1 MTKIMIIGAGI
12 AGLTLGLAC
21 QRAGLEVKI
30 YEKAAALKTIG
41 GGIILWPHGYRFLQ
55 ELSIADGLQSV
66 WMSVKSLNIISHRG
80 SRLCS
85 DDYAEIN
92 GLLGGEII
100 PIDRSL
106 FQQLLASQLQQNT
119 LILNKSCADIQ
130 IKNDNAGVKFADGS
144 EDHADLIVGADGIH
158 SAVRSILN
166 PDAKPVYTGYCW
178 WGGIVNHDVV
188 PHFPVNEVQFI
199 MGRSK
204 VCSVWPTHGN
214 RFMWYLPVKMPLEKF
229 NRNDDG
235 YLLAHE
241 LCQGWNADVQKIIAA
256 DQQGQ
261 RFHVP
266 IMELIPERSN
276 FSGRAVLIGDAASAF
291 GPLLG
296 QGANKAIEDAYVL
309 SLLLRQRC
317 DMPALLSRY
326 EELRRAR
333 HHRFLELERMSAE
346 SLIHETAEALQYFE
360 QEIPKINLVTMFQ
373 DMIPL
378 VNAEACEEIAAI

>member
-1 MTKIMIIGAGI
+1 MTKIIIIGAGI

-21 QRAGLEVKI
+21 QRAGFEVRI
-30 YEKAAALKTIG
+30 YEKAKALKTIG

-55 ELSIADGLQSV
+55 ELGIADCLQSA

-80 SRLCS
+80 GRLCS

-92 GLLGGEII
+92 TLLDGEIL

-106 FQQLLASQLQQNT
+106 FQQLLASQLQKDT
-119 LILNKSCADIQ
+119 LLLDKSCADIQ
-130 IKNDNAGVKFADGS
+130 INNESARVKFTDGS
-144 EDHADLIVGADGIH
+144 EEFADLIIGADGIH
-158 SAVRSILN
+158 SAVRNLLN
-166 PDAKPVYTGYCW
+166 SKAKPGYTGYCW

-199 MGRSK
+199 MGNSK
-204 VCSVWPTHGN
+204 VCSVWPTHGK

-229 NRNDDG
+229 TRHDDG

-241 LCQGWNADVQKIIAA
+241 LCQGWNADVQNIIAA
-256 DQQGQ
+256 EQQGQ

-266 IMELIPERSN
+266 IMELLPDR
-276 FSGRAVLIGDAASAF
+276 FSFYGRAVLIGDAASAF

-309 SLLLRQRC
+309 SLLLKQAG
-317 DMPALLSRY
+317 DIPTLLSRY
-326 EELRRAR
+326 DDMRRAR
-333 HHRFLELERMSAE
+333 HQRFLELERMSAE
-346 SLIHETAEALQYFE
+346 SLIHDTPEALQYFE

-378 VNAEACEEIAAI
+378 VNAAACAEIAAI